1 MNTTQVSAFACADL
15 RDLLLDRET
24 EIIEA
29 ARVISQEADDD
40 ATAKLSLSF
49 KITIDLD
56 ANTMESVLSF
66 SVKRSA
72 SASHSLDDPAQPA
85 LPGVDSVRDENGKD
99 ELVTLT
105 REGVYRAERAIKRA
119 LNKTE

>member
-40 ATAKLSLSF
+40 ATAKLS
-49 KITIDLD
+49 
-56 ANTMESVLSF
+56 LSF